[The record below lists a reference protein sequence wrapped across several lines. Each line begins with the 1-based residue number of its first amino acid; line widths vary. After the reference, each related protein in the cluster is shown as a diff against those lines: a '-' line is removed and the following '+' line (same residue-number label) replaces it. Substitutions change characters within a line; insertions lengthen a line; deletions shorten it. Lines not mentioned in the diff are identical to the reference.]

1 MPDYAPPDVD
11 IPALTAL
18 LDGKYAEIRELTRK
32 NLVEYAG
39 ILDDAI
45 EMPRDEFRERVLEV
59 VKEMAATG
67 ATGLGFPTEYG
78 GGGDIGASVAAF
90 ETLGFGDL
98 SVLVKVGVQFG
109 LYGGAI
115 LQLGSKHHH
124 DAYLE
129 DLVTGELLGCFAMT
143 ETGHGSNVQALGTFA
158 TYDAESQEFV
168 ITTPDDRSRKD
179 YIGNAAAHAH
189 SAVVFAQLQI
199 GGKSE
204 GVHAFV
210 VPIRDE
216 KGKPLDG
223 VRIEDDGA
231 KIGLNGV
238 DNGRLWFDGVR
249 VPRENM
255 LNRYA
260 DVTEDGRYLSDIEN
274 ADRRFFTMLGTLIQ
288 GRVCVGGAGITAS
301 KVALAVAIKYANLR
315 RQFGSPDSDEE
326 ELLLDYG
333 MHQRR
338 LLPLLARTY
347 ALHFAQEVLLSE
359 LHNVLST
366 TEAPDRQRRALESRA
381 AGTKA
386 LGTWHASTTIQECRE
401 ACGGAGYLMANR
413 IGALRA
419 DTDVFTTF
427 EGDNHI
433 LLQLVAKGLL
443 TDYSSSFGDLDQLG
457 MVRFV
462 AGLAVETVVERT
474 SAHKLLERIRDV
486 LPGGDDR
493 WDQEAGLLDPEY
505 QLAMFRWREEHML
518 SGVARRLKR
527 GMDGGMDAVEVFS
540 RVQDHVIAAG
550 RAHVE
555 RLVLEAFVEKIA
567 QHGRQRQQGR
577 PEPALRPLRPLLD
590 RGRPGLVDGAR
601 TTLQHAV
608 QGDQPRGLLAVPQAA
623 PDRGGPRRR
632 LRDPPGDAARGD
644 PRGRPR
650 WWSLSAPADPSRPQP
665 RRRARCPARRRPDR
679 WPARRR
685 VGCEHLVGGLG
696 WSGAAGCAAADDRA
710 AGAVGGPRGA
720 AARTRC
726 GGGGRP
732 ARARVR
738 RQRGLRV
745 LRRRSGQRRADARA
759 VGVPGVPAAG
769 HRRRRRAGRAA
780 GCPEVA
786 GLTGSAQE
794 TDRWVSCRS
803 SGPRRERRRRAR
815 RPRRGCP

>member
-1 MPDYAPPDVD
+1 MPDYVPPDVD

-39 ILDDAI
+39 ILDDAV
-45 EMPRDEFRERVLEV
+45 EMPRDQFRERVLQV

-115 LQLGSKHHH
+115 LQLGSKRHH

-143 ETGHGSNVQALGTFA
+143 ETGHGSNVQALGTYA
-158 TYDAESQEFV
+158 TYDVDRQEFV
-168 ITTPDDRSRKD
+168 ITTPDERSRKD

-199 GGKSE
+199 GERSE

-210 VPIRDE
+210 VPIRDAE
-216 KGKPLDG
+216 GHPLEG
-223 VRIEDDGA
+223 VSIEDDGA

-238 DNGRLWFDGVR
+238 DNGRLSFDGVR
-249 VPRENM
+249 VPRENL

-260 DVTEDGRYLSDIEN
+260 DVTEDGRYVSDIEN
-274 ADRRFFTMLGTLIQ
+274 VDRRFFTMLGTLIQ

-301 KVALAVAIKYANLR
+301 KVALAVAVKYANLR
-315 RQFGSPDSDEE
+315 RQFGSPDSDDE

-347 ALHFAQEVLLSE
+347 ALHFAQEILLAE

-386 LGTWHASTTIQECRE
+386 LGTWHASATIQECRE

-443 TDYSSSFGDLDQLG
+443 TDYSSNFGDLDQLG

-474 SAHKLLERIRDV
+474 SAHKLLERLRDV
-486 LPGGDDR
+486 LPGGDDS

-555 RLVLEAFVEKIA
+555 RLVLEAFVTKTRSMVDSENKDALNLLCDLFALSSIEA
-567 QHGRQRQQGR
+567 DRAWWMEHGRLSSPRSKAISR
-577 PEPALRPLRPLLD
+577 EVSSLCRKLRPIAED
-590 RGRPGLVDGAR
+590 LVDAFGIPQEM
-601 TTLQHAV
+601 LHAEI
-608 QGDQPRGLLAVPQAA
+608 LE
-623 PDRGGPRRR
+623 
-632 LRDPPGDAARGD
+632 DAG
-644 PRGRPR
+644 
-650 WWSLSAPADPSRPQP
+650 SR
-665 RRRARCPARRRPDR
+665 
-679 WPARRR
+679 
-685 VGCEHLVGGLG
+685 
-696 WSGAAGCAAADDRA
+696 
-710 AGAVGGPRGA
+710 
-720 AARTRC
+720 
-726 GGGGRP
+726 
-732 ARARVR
+732 
-738 RQRGLRV
+738 
-745 LRRRSGQRRADARA
+745 
-759 VGVPGVPAAG
+759 
-769 HRRRRRAGRAA
+769 
-780 GCPEVA
+780 
-786 GLTGSAQE
+786 
-794 TDRWVSCRS
+794 
-803 SGPRRERRRRAR
+803 
-815 RPRRGCP
+815 